1 MLNNDDIRKDK
12 STKFS
17 FRIDNNLKDELIK
30 EATERNNNIS
40 EYLRNIIIQRSQEYL
55 VNSQMLSEQRDV
67 SKKLIFLYNKS
78 SNNINQIAKSLNK
91 ALLTGK
97 LSDELFFDL
106 LSQLKLVNSY
116 MSNIAGHLD
125 VNSN

>member
-1 MLNNDDIRKDK
+1 MLNNDDIKKDK

-17 FRIDNNLKDELIK
+17 FRIDNSLKEELIR
-30 EATERNNNIS
+30 ESAERNNNIS

-55 VNSQMLSEQRDV
+55 VNSQMLSEQREV

-78 SNNINQIAKSLNK
+78 SNNINQIAKALNK

-116 MSNIAGHLD
+116 MSNIVGQSD
-125 VNSN
+125 DNSN